1 MLIMY
6 RILWQG
12 ILDVLAKNTDVGDL
26 DLSSPQ
32 PATAAKKASMA
43 VETATA
49 VDTPISQS
57 DMFRS
62 YPQPPSEVSSAVVDP
77 SNFMSLPSSVVVDPS
92 NNISLPPSAVVN
104 PAKIMIQPPST
115 FVGPSKNMVQSSAA
129 VLDPS
134 KNMVLSSA
142 AVQDPSKNMGQ
153 SSAAVLDPSKN
164 MVQPSSSIPDH
175 SKTKFQPSAAA
186 DAETD
191 RDMFEP
197 SENSAAVVSNSR
209 DSKESERTKF
219 SQNSNRFFF
228 EKQHRNFSLMFLEQK
243 QIYRKKALCSVIAEY
258 RYIFKNSQ
266 YSNRFFF
273 EWQQRIFSRRFLE

>member
-1 MLIMY
+1 M
-6 RILWQG
+6 
-12 ILDVLAKNTDVGDL
+12 LAKNTDVGDL

-62 YPQPPSEVSSAVVDP
+62 YPQPQSEVPSAVVDPSNNMSLPSSAVVDP
-77 SNFMSLPSSVVVDPS
+77 SNNMSLPSSVVVDPS
-92 NNISLPPSAVVN
+92 NNMSLPSSAVVN
-104 PAKIMIQPPST
+104 PAKAMFQTPST
-115 FVGPSKNMVQSSAA
+115 FVGPSKNIVQPSATI
-129 VLDPS
+129 
-134 KNMVLSSA
+134 
-142 AVQDPSKNMGQ
+142 
-153 SSAAVLDPSKN
+153 LDPSKN
-164 MVQPSSSIPDH
+164 MVQPSAAFLDPSKNMVQPSAAVLDP

-197 SENSAAVVSNSR
+197 SETSAAVIPNSR
-209 DSKESERTKF
+209 DSKESDPTKY

-228 EKQHRNFSLMFLEQK
+228 EKQHRNFSRRFLAQK
-243 QIYRKKALCSVIAEY
+243 QI
-258 RYIFKNSQ
+258 
-266 YSNRFFF
+266 
-273 EWQQRIFSRRFLE
+273 